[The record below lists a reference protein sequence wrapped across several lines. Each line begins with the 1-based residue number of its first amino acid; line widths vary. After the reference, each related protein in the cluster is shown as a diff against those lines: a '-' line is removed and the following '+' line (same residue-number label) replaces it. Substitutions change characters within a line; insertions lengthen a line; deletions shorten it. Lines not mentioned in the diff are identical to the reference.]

1 MAALLSGLYEY
12 WLEDPE
18 VKHRIANSSIRD
30 LVKTV
35 DGSPIALQ
43 DKAHTLL
50 NAQLVRPVLQRMSDC
65 RTLVVNDV
73 DEFCVQIIVLCA
85 KVSED
90 NALDVDFEEGAY
102 DELRVLAMGIK
113 RCVAFVRKAF
123 IKQHRPQDMWF
134 CKYMQVHA

>member
-1 MAALLSGLYEY
+1 MRSWSRPSGCSE
-12 WLEDPE
+12 W
-18 VKHRIANSSIRD
+18 
-30 LVKTV
+30 
-35 DGSPIALQ
+35 
-43 DKAHTLL
+43 
-50 NAQLVRPVLQRMSDC
+50 SDC